1 MGQKKERNIDAKD
14 LLFTYLS
21 IVAACLLIHQVTR
34 LDELEKYKSIPMF
47 KKNVEGSVGTASQW
61 VHFYSLPVIG

>member
-34 LDELEKYKSIPMF
+34 RDELEKYKSIPMF
-47 KKNVEGSVGTASQW
+47 KKNVEGHVGTASQW
-61 VHFYSLPVIG
+61 VNFYSLPVIG